1 MTVPVARGGGG
12 AADRRQVP
20 LQELRLAI
28 FLGGPSAERDISL
41 DSARTLYDALAPD
54 LGPGQIELVHV
65 EGSGAW
71 SRLRPAWVYSNTV
84 EDYRSAG
91 ALALEPLDETTA
103 AELVAGVHA
112 ACPLVHGAYGEDG
125 GLARDLAAM
134 GCRAILGSPPE
145 ALELTL
151 DKARTLDRLDGL
163 GLPTVR
169 RRLIRGF
176 AAADLPETSTLV
188 AEISGDPAGS
198 VIVKPNA
205 GGSSD
210 GVSLCTAADLR
221 AAAERAAEFGPDV
234 LVEERIH
241 GTEFSLIVLEDLD
254 GTVRALAP
262 TEIELRADW
271 QEDDADRL
279 YTRLAKYMPGYGVRH
294 HTPAR
299 FDPQLL
305 DDIASGGER
314 LFQDLGLRHWARFD
328 GFIDGEGRLL
338 WTDLNGAPGFGID
351 SFFFQ
356 QASLFGLDQRG
367 ASRLLVSGAL
377 ALDGLAVDWGQAA
390 APQGLRIAVI
400 GGGLSSERHVSRMS
414 WINVIHKLES
424 LGQDH
429 VRRVFVDRRGEYWDV
444 PHALSLQHTVEEIEA
459 GIAAP
464 GPMLAAAA
472 SAAERWSSASA
483 DLRGLRTVNNPAPRR
498 LSLEEVAADADF
510 VFLALHG
517 GMGEDGRVQARL
529 EELGVAYNGSGPK
542 ASKLCM
548 NKGETARAALG
559 FGIPGLRPGR
569 QATIAM
575 RALPA
580 RLEQEGLE
588 PGDWP
593 VLLAEVQSRGL
604 RAGLGSP
611 AGQRFAGAASRLG
624 AAYRSELQSPGGLA
638 LKPLDDGCSSG
649 VHVALG
655 QGPGIP
661 AYLLAMLA
669 GLERV
674 PLSALYGEQPGEG
687 EGLVLE
693 LPPSTPETLLIE
705 ELLSDPPGQPL
716 YRAAPRRVELTC
728 GVLGARGQMRALLP
742 SGTPSSHGFLTVEEK
757 FCKGM
762 GTNLTPPP
770 ELDSAAVES
779 VRDRLGA
786 LANALDLAGYAR
798 IDAIYD
804 RESDELLLIEINS
817 LPGMSAATV
826 LFTQANLTPD
836 VELSPAEFVRQ
847 LVVLGHGESRGDR
860 PG

>member
-1 MTVPVARGGGG
+1 MTVPVTTGGQGARGL
-12 AADRRQVP
+12 RQVP
-20 LQELRLAI
+20 LQELRLAV

-54 LGPGQIELVHV
+54 LGPGQIELIHV
-65 EGSGAW
+65 EGSGEW
-71 SRLRPAWVYSNTV
+71 FRLRPAWVYSNTV
-84 EDYRSAG
+84 VDYRAAG
-91 ALALEPLDETTA
+91 ALALEPLDRKAA
-103 AELVAGVHA
+103 AELVASVHA

-125 GLARDLAAM
+125 GLAQDLAAM
-134 GCRAILGSPPE
+134 GCRAVLGSPPE

-151 DKARTLDRLDGL
+151 DKALTLDRLDAL
-163 GLPTVR
+163 GLATVR
-169 RRLIRGF
+169 RRLIRGMVL
-176 AAADLPETSTLV
+176 ADLPDPSALV

-221 AAAERAAEFGPDV
+221 QGAERAAEFGPDV

-254 GTVRALAP
+254 GAVRALVP

-271 QEDDADRL
+271 QEGDADRL

-299 FDPQLL
+299 FDTGLL
-305 DDIASGGER
+305 ADIASGGEQ
-314 LFQDLGLRHWARFD
+314 LFRDLGLRHWARFD
-328 GFIDGEGRLL
+328 GFVDGAGQLL

-367 ASRLLVSGAL
+367 ASRLLVSSAL
-377 ALDGLAVDWGQAA
+377 ALGGLSVDWGQAA
-390 APQGLRIAVI
+390 TPKGLRIAVI

-464 GPMLAAAA
+464 EPMLSAAA
-472 SAAERWSSASA
+472 SAAQQWSAASET
-483 DLRGLRTVNNPAPRR
+483 LRGLRTVCNSAPRQVR
-498 LSLEEVAADADF
+498 LEEVAADADF

-529 EELGVAYNGSGPK
+529 EELGVAYNGSGPE

-548 NKGETARAALG
+548 DKYQTARAALA

-569 QATIAM
+569 QLTIAM
-575 RALPA
+575 GDLPK

-593 VLLAEVQSRGL
+593 VLLTEVRRRGL

-611 AGQRFAGAASRLG
+611 AGQRFARAARRLADG
-624 AAYRSELQSPGGLA
+624 YRRELQSPGGLA

-655 QGPGIP
+655 EGPGIP

-674 PLSALYGEQPGEG
+674 PLSVLYGKQPGDG
-687 EGLVLE
+687 EDLVLE
-693 LPPSTPETLLIE
+693 LPPKPPKTLLIE
-705 ELLSDPPGQPL
+705 ELLCDPPGQAP
-716 YRAAPRRVELTC
+716 YHAAPRRVELTC
-728 GVLGARGQMRALLP
+728 GVLGARGSMRALLP

-770 ELDSAAVES
+770 ELDAAAVES
-779 VRDRLGA
+779 VRERLGT
-786 LANALDLAGYAR
+786 LANALGLAGYAR

-804 RESDELLLIEINS
+804 RETGELLLIEINS

-826 LFTQANLTPD
+826 LFTQANLTPG
-836 VELSPAEFVRQ
+836 VELSPAEFVRH
-847 LVVLGHGESRGDR
+847 LVLLGHGESRGVR
-860 PG
+860 QG